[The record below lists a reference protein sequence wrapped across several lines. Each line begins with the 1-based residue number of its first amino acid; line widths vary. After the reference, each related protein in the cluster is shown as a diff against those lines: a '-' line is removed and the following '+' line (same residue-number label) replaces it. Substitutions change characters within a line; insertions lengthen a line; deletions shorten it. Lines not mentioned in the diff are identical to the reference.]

1 MTCYSNPVIP
11 GTHPDPSV
19 CRVGEDYY
27 LANSS
32 FAYFPGVPIF
42 HSRDLVN
49 WRQIGHALTRASQL
63 PLEQVRLS
71 GGIYAPSL
79 RYINGRFYMITTLI
93 GGPEFGSKHLYVWTD
108 DPAGEWSEPIW
119 IDQSGIDPDL
129 FQDTDGRTY
138 FLRNNIFDRDNL
150 PRGLYMGEIDLSSG
164 QMLSDMRM
172 LWTGSGGYEPEG
184 PHLYRINGMYYLMVA
199 ENGTYYG
206 HMETIAR
213 SREMWGPYESCPHN
227 PILTHRHL
235 NPNPIKCTGHADL
248 IEAHDGSWW
257 LTFLGVRPYMEWGE
271 LQHLGRETFLA
282 PVTWTDDGWPV
293 VNGNG
298 TAALTMKA
306 ATLPTHPWRPEPT
319 RDDFDSPR
327 LGLSWNFLRN
337 PREGSWSLSERPGW
351 MRLWG
356 NEHTLDSVDAPA
368 FVGRRQEQM
377 DCAARALLDFSPSRE
392 GEEAG
397 ITTYMSD
404 THHYEMAITLRG
416 GKRRVILR
424 RRIGDLQ
431 AEVASSLLPDGPLEL
446 IIHANPTTY
455 TFAYKPADK
464 EETILDTANIQHLS
478 VEMAGVFTGMYI
490 GLYAT
495 GNGRASAGPADF
507 DWFELDSRRIVSV

>member
-1 MTCYSNPVIP
+1 MSYRNPVIT

-49 WRQIGHALTRASQL
+49 WRQIGHALTRSSQL
-63 PLEQVRLS
+63 PLEGVALS

-79 RYINGRFYMITTLI
+79 RYIDGRFYMITTLV
-93 GGPEFGSKHLYVWTD
+93 GNQEFGHHHLYVWTD

-129 FQDTDGRTY
+129 FQDADGRTY

-150 PRGLYMGEIDLSSG
+150 PRGLYMGEIDLETG
-164 QMLSDMRM
+164 EMLSDMRM

-213 SREMWGPYESCPHN
+213 SASLWGPYEGCPHN
-227 PILTHRHL
+227 PILTHSHL

-257 LTFLGVRPYMEWGE
+257 LTFLGVRPFTEWGE

-298 TAALTMKA
+298 TVTFDMEA
-306 ATLPTHPWRPEPT
+306 ATLPIHPWPAEPKLDYFDGDALRLPWNFVRNPEP
-319 RDDFDSPR
+319 
-327 LGLSWNFLRN
+327 GN
-337 PREGSWSLSERPGW
+337 WSLTERPGYL
-351 MRLWG
+351 RLWG
-356 NEHTLDSVDAPA
+356 NEHTLDSVAAPA
-368 FVGRRQEQM
+368 FVGRRQEEM
-377 DCAARALLDFSPSRE
+377 DCTARTVLDFDPAQE

-397 ITTYMSD
+397 LSTYMSD
-404 THHYEMAITLRG
+404 THHYEAFVT
-416 GKRRVILR
+416 KRDGVRKVVLR
-424 RRIGDLQ
+424 RRVDDILV
-431 AEVASSLLPDGPLEL
+431 ETASAVLEDGPVTLVVR
-446 IIHANPTTY
+446 ANPSVY
-455 TFAYKPADK
+455 SFFYQVG
-464 EETILDTANIQHLS
+464 EGLEHELGRANIRHIS
-478 VEMAGVFTGMYI
+478 VEMAGVFTGMYF

-495 GNGRASAGPADF
+495 GNGSASTAPADF
-507 DWFELDSRRIVSV
+507 DLFELAN